1 MASEFYD
8 VGKGRGRA
16 EIDSTNR
23 TQAHSRILANKED
36 AVVLDHDTN
45 QVEVWVSGNLV
56 DKFADGTKIP
66 GNVLRDHKKQSNQ

>member
-23 TQAHSRILANKED
+23 TQAHTRIRANQED
-36 AVVLDHDTN
+36 AVVMDHDTN
-45 QVEVWVSGNLV
+45 QIEVWVNGNLAE
-56 DKFADGTKIP
+56 KFPEGTKIA
-66 GNVLRDHKKQSNQ
+66 GNVLRDHKKRSNQ